1 MNILHLMILK
11 LVNLI
16 ILVVCV
22 MVSIAFFTLME
33 RKMISYIQNRKG
45 PNKVSIIGILQP
57 MADAIKLISKE
68 LNLNFKSNFLLY
80 IISPMLNILIS
91 LTMWITFPFVFCF
104 SFMKMSVLFMISC
117 LSVNSITI
125 ILMSWSS
132 NSNYAFVGMIR
143 SVAQLISYEINF
155 MLIILAIINISEQLN
170 FNFMSVLQK
179 YMNLSEIVPLMLI
192 MWLISSLAETSR
204 TPFDFSEGES
214 ELVSGFNI
222 EYSSKSF
229 MFLFLAEYANIL
241 FISFITVSMILMSS
255 VGLISITLYLII
267 SMLFIWVRATLPRF
281 RYDKLMKFNWSQLL
295 PITTIFFFLSFLM
308 KMY

>member
-1 MNILHLMILK
+1 MLK

>member
-1 MNILHLMILK
+1 MILK
-11 LVNLI
+11 LINLI
-16 ILVVCV
+16 ILIICV
-22 MVSIAFFTLME
+22 MISIAFFTLME

-57 MADAIKLISKE
+57 IADAIKLISKE
-68 LNLNFKSNFLLY
+68 LNLNLKSNFLLY

-91 LTMWITFPFVFCF
+91 LTMWMTFPFIFCF

-117 LSVNSITI
+117 LSINSITI
-125 ILMSWSS
+125 IMMSWSS
-132 NSNYAFVGMIR
+132 NSNYAFMGMIR

-155 MLIILAIINISEQLN
+155 MLIVLTVINITEQLN
-170 FNFMSVLQK
+170 FNFMEKLQK
-179 YMNLSEIVPLMLI
+179 YVNLSEIIPLMLI
-192 MWLISSLAETSR
+192 MWLVSSLAETSR

-241 FISFITVSMILMSS
+241 FMSFITISMILMSQIL
-255 VGLISITLYLII
+255 LISIILYLFIAI
-267 SMLFIWVRATLPRF
+267 LFIWMRATLPRF

-295 PITTIFFFLSFLM
+295 PITTVLFFLSFLM
-308 KMY
+308 KMH